1 MKLNVQRFKPDAWV
15 LNAIFSDYKY
25 NTTGRL
31 IQVTLKIT
39 SNYNIGSV
47 YDIDSEDNEN
57 WAYSLWNVHN
67 GVGTYPYS
75 EVPYIER
82 TFYNLNDLKGV
93 KVTTYE
99 TSSTQNKTITY
110 NFEMDASGEEE
121 KTTYITKTSATAV
134 LKGNVLNNLNTYDY
148 NNAPSVA
155 AVRNYLD
162 SGGIIRGDGVNKIV
176 YMDDFS
182 QYQQLQTEYRIDN
195 NTEYHIAENESSYSN
210 LESYIQ
216 EIILRAHPIGSIELN
231 ITGDNPSTYLGGT
244 WIQVSQG
251 RAIFGEG
258 TCSTTYNVN
267 GTSQTYSNTYT
278 ADTNYAAGLPNI
290 EGTGHY
296 ADNNASWSGALY
308 QAGTANYI
316 GDGSAS
322 GTLIG
327 LQASRNR
334 AIYGRSNTVQPN
346 AYVVYVWKRTA

>member
-1 MKLNVQRFKPDAWV
+1 MKLNIQRFAEDAWA

-57 WAYSLWNVHN
+57 WAYSLWNVHD

-75 EVPYIER
+75 EAPYIER

-134 LKGNVLNNLNTYDY
+134 LRGNVLNNLSTYDW

-155 AVRNYLD
+155 AVRNYLE
-162 SGGIIRGDGVNKIV
+162 SGGVVRGDGTIRKIIECT
-176 YMDDFS
+176 YS
-182 QYQQLQTEYRIDN
+182 QYQDLANNYNIDS
-195 NTEYHIAENESSYSN
+195 NTEYHIPETASSQAS
-210 LESYIQ
+210 LESFIQ
-216 EIILRAHPIGSIELN
+216 SIILASHPIGSIEMN
-231 ITGDNPSTYLGGT
+231 ITGDNPSTYIGGT
-244 WIQVSQG
+244 WVQVSQG

-258 TCSTTYNVN
+258 TCSTTYNVR
-267 GTSQTYSNTYT
+267 GTSQTFSNTYT

-290 EGTGHY
+290 TGTGHY
-296 ADNNASWSGALY
+296 ADNNNAFAGALY
-308 QAGTANYI
+308 NAGNANYI

-322 GTLIG
+322 GTLIA
-327 LQASRNR
+327 LDASRDR
-334 AIYGRSNTVQPN
+334 AIYGKSNTVQPN

>member
-1 MKLNVQRFKPDAWV
+1 MKLNIQRFAEDAWA

-75 EVPYIER
+75 EAPYIER

-134 LKGNVLNNLNTYDY
+134 LRGNVLNDLSTYDW

-155 AVRNYLD
+155 AVRNYL
-162 SGGIIRGDGVNKIV
+162 
-176 YMDDFS
+176 
-182 QYQQLQTEYRIDN
+182 
-195 NTEYHIAENESSYSN
+195 ESSAVLHQSD
-210 LESYIQ
+210 IQ
-216 EIILRAHPIGSIELN
+216 NILLAAHPVGSIEIN
-231 ITGDNPSTYLGGT
+231 ITGVNPSTYLGGT
-244 WIQVSQG
+244 WEAFGSG
-251 RAIFGEG
+251 RTLIGVG
-258 TCSTTYNVN
+258 TGTDSNN
-267 GTSQTYSNTYT
+267 TSQTFSSSELSGGEYT
-278 ADTNYAAGLPNI
+278 HQLITSEIPSHTHGSKSLVGTWANWG
-290 EGTGHY
+290 EGSGQVSSTANGYKVTGIVS
-296 ADNNASWSGALY
+296 AVGDNNQYGW
-308 QAGTANYI
+308 GTSTGRDQDNTSLKIDATHEHNSVG
-316 GDGSAS
+316 GDGYHNN
-322 GTLIG
+322 I
-327 LQASRNR
+327 QPY
-334 AIYGRSNTVQPN
+334 ITV
-346 AYVVYVWKRTA
+346 YFWKRTA

>member
-1 MKLNVQRFKPDAWV
+1 MKLNIQRFKPDAWV

-75 EVPYIER
+75 EAPYIER

-134 LKGNVLNNLNTYDY
+134 LRGNVLNDLSTYDW

-155 AVRNYLD
+155 AVRNYL
-162 SGGIIRGDGVNKIV
+162 
-176 YMDDFS
+176 
-182 QYQQLQTEYRIDN
+182 
-195 NTEYHIAENESSYSN
+195 ESSAVLHQSDIEN
-210 LESYIQ
+210 IVSQAVSAAL
-216 EIILRAHPIGSIELN
+216 LAGHPVGSIEVN
-231 ITGDNPSTYLGGT
+231 VSGDNPGTYLGGT
-244 WIQVSQG
+244 WESFGTGKTLVGIDASQTEFNTIEKTG
-251 RAIFGEG
+251 GEKTHTLTTNEIPAHTHGSKSLVGTWANWGEG
-258 TCSTTYNVN
+258 SGMVSSSAN
-267 GTSQTYSNTYT
+267 GYKV
-278 ADTNYAAGLPNI
+278 
-290 EGTGHY
+290 TGIVS
-296 ADNNASWSGALY
+296 AVGDNNQYGWGTNTGRDQDNTSLKIDATHEHNSVGGS
-308 QAGTANYI
+308 QAHNNLQPYI
-316 GDGSAS
+316 
-322 GTLIG
+322 
-327 LQASRNR
+327 
-334 AIYGRSNTVQPN
+334 TV
-346 AYVVYVWKRTA
+346 YFWKRIS

>member
-1 MKLNVQRFKPDAWV
+1 MKLNIQHFAEDAWA

-57 WAYSLWNVHN
+57 WAYSLWNVHD

-75 EVPYIER
+75 EAPYIER

-134 LKGNVLNNLNTYDY
+134 LKGNVLNDLSTYDW

-155 AVRNYLD
+155 AVRNYL
-162 SGGIIRGDGVNKIV
+162 
-176 YMDDFS
+176 
-182 QYQQLQTEYRIDN
+182 
-195 NTEYHIAENESSYSN
+195 ESSAVLHQSDIEN
-210 LESYIQ
+210 IVSQAVSAAL
-216 EIILRAHPIGSIELN
+216 LAGHPIGSIEVN
-231 ITGDNPSTYLGGT
+231 VSGDNPGTYLGGT
-244 WIQVSQG
+244 WESFGTGKTLVGIDASQTEFNTIEKTG
-251 RAIFGEG
+251 GSKTHSHNYGLKAGGYYCDTVLTE
-258 TCSTTYNVN
+258 STQDGVFTWDSNNNRTLMTLNSSVGSQSVNVN
-267 GTSQTYSNTYT
+267 GGNATSSKSANM
-278 ADTNYAAGLPNI
+278 A
-290 EGTGHY
+290 H
-296 ADNNASWSGALY
+296 Y
-308 QAGTANYI
+308 QAIANTSYTSNLQPYI
-316 GDGSAS
+316 
-322 GTLIG
+322 
-327 LQASRNR
+327 
-334 AIYGRSNTVQPN
+334 TV
-346 AYVVYVWKRTA
+346 YFWKRIS